1 MKRII
6 ILGST
11 GSIGR
16 QTLEV
21 VRKFPREFEVVGLS
35 GGKNWRLLEK
45 QIREFRPQFIST
57 ELPEK
62 LTPQISRG
70 LIFRSTGELIRAKIL
85 PLEELAAKKC
95 DLVVSA
101 IAGVAGLPPTLEA
114 IRKGRKIALANKES
128 LVLAGSLVMA
138 AARKSGAKILPIDSE
153 HSAVWQLLE
162 KIPRSKIR
170 KIILT
175 ASGGAL
181 RDIPI
186 AEFKNISPAKVL
198 QHPTWKMGRKI
209 TLDCAT
215 MANKAF
221 EIIEAAH
228 LFNLPLEKISAVIH
242 PQSFVHALVE
252 TIDGNIFAQ
261 ISKPDMRLPI
271 QIALFGGERRESLIT
286 PLDLAGKKLE
296 FHKIEKR
303 RYPLFFMILE
313 AAKKG
318 GIFPAAAAA
327 ASEVFGEKF
336 LAGEIKFPEIAKLT
350 KKTLEST
357 PQISRG
363 LTGVSPQSATLENI
377 LATVEK
383 IKNQFE

>member
-1 MKRII
+1 MKKNII

-35 GGKNWRLLEK
+35 SGKNWRLLEK

-62 LTPQISRG
+62 LTPQISGG
-70 LIFRSTGELIRAKIL
+70 LICTKIL

-101 IAGVAGLPPTLEA
+101 IAGVAGLPPTLKA
-114 IRKGRKIALANKES
+114 IQKGRKIALANKES
-128 LVLAGSLVMA
+128 LVLAGKVVMQE
-138 AARKSGAKILPIDSE
+138 AKKFRAEILPIDSE

-175 ASGGAL
+175 ASGGGL
-181 RDIPI
+181 RDIPLV
-186 AEFKNISPAKVL
+186 EFKNISPAKVL
-198 QHPTWKMGRKI
+198 RHPTWKMGRKI

-261 ISKPDMRLPI
+261 LAAPDMRLPI
-271 QIALFGGERRESLIT
+271 QHALFGGERRESLIT

-303 RYPLFFMILE
+303 RYPLFFTILE
-313 AAKKG
+313 AAEKG
-318 GIFPAAAAA
+318 GIFPAVAAA

-350 KKTLEST
+350 KKALELT
-357 PQISRG
+357 PQISGG
-363 LTGVSPQSATLENI
+363 LTGVSASNPTLKNI

-383 IKNQFE
+383 IKNQFA